1 MTKEKEYIPVV
12 QLCAC
17 YKVEIAFFIEL
28 QDIGLIEITTHEK
41 QQCIPQER
49 ISDVEKIVRLHK
61 ELGLNLEGVDVVLNL
76 LQKVD
81 QLQSDLTKTKNRL
94 RLYEDQQEN

>member
-12 QLCAC
+12 QLCQY
-17 YKVEIAFFIEL
+17 YKLEIAFFSEL
-28 QDIGLIEITTHEK
+28 QDIGLIEITTYEK

-81 QLQSDLTKTKNRL
+81 QLQRDLTKTKNRL